1 VAKPLLMDGALAIL
15 GAALPRPVVV
25 VVNATCEPDAA
36 HACRGV
42 RASMFKL
49 DSDMW

>member
-1 VAKPLLMDGALAIL
+1 MAKSLPLDGALAIII
-15 GAALPRPVVV
+15 ATLPRPVVV

-36 HACRGV
+36 DLCRGV
-42 RASMFKL
+42 RALTFKL